1 MLSPLALSDLRL
13 AVAASVAG
21 TRGDLRRL
29 AARLDTLE
37 LSADLLDIGGAGAGD
52 GGGVAEVGVDTSKEL
67 AGLSDNV
74 LDHDVALG
82 GFLAVSARAVEL
94 AEIDDGEA
102 VDSDGSGT
110 VVLDDLVLCA
120 GGTTASDGSITITLE
135 GESVYNLVSIL

>member
-94 AEIDDGEA
+94 A
-102 VDSDGSGT
+102 
-110 VVLDDLVLCA
+110 VVLDVVVDDVD
-120 GGTTASDGSITITLE
+120 GTWEMI
-135 GESVYNLVSIL
+135 SV